1 MNFITLDK
9 QSKTPLYQQLMDSFI
24 KAIDDNVLL
33 PESRLPS
40 EEVLSHTFGISRSVI
55 KLAYDELESR
65 SLIYRTP
72 KGGTY
77 VSRHNRYQIV
87 LNHVPFFLE
96 ALKETEF
103 DWDYK
108 LNINEIDVDQR
119 HLKITYFIDKIPM
132 IVSDLYI
139 SSRIDFDLKDDWS
152 FLETETSHT
161 TQYKSVVLSKVES
174 QFFNQNES
182 FAVHEFLTIFRKD
195 KTEIAIL
202 HQWVSPFM
210 GQFKIEVSSGN

>member
-24 KAIDDNVLL
+24 RAIEDNVLL

-40 EEVLSHTFGISRSVI
+40 EEVLSHTFVISRSVI

-72 KGGTY
+72 KGGTF
-77 VSRHNRYQIV
+77 VSRNNRYQAI
-87 LNHVPFFLE
+87 LNQVPFFLE
-96 ALKETEF
+96 SLKKSTFSWSHKVNLDEV
-103 DWDYK
+103 
-108 LNINEIDVDQR
+108 VDHQR
-119 HLKITYFIDKIPM
+119 HLKITYFVENIPM

-139 SSRIDFDLKDDWS
+139 PSDFEFDFLEDWS
-152 FLETETSHT
+152 ILRNEISNT
-161 TQYKSVVLSKVES
+161 TQFKSVMINKFEA
-174 QFFNQNES
+174 QFFNRSES
-182 FAVHEFLTIFRKD
+182 FVIYDFMTTFKKNEVDIAV
-195 KTEIAIL
+195 L

-210 GQFKIEVSSGN
+210 GQLKIEVSNGN